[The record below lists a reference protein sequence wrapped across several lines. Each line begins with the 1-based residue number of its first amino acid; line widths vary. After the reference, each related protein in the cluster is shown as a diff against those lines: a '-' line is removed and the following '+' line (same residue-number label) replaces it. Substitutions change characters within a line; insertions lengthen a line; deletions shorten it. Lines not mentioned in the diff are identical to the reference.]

1 MKDEMTQFDIPI
13 VLIVFKR
20 KDTVLRII
28 DRIREIAPQKIYL
41 LSDEGRDDDEVKLVE
56 DVRNSIEQAID
67 WKCDVIKNYAEV
79 NRGVYANIALGA
91 KWVFE
96 REGKAIFLEDDNLP
110 EVSFFQF
117 CREMLIR
124 YENDS
129 RILWVCGTNYLGE
142 YKPKSKASYMFTR
155 HMLPCGWASWSD
167 KFMSFYDFNL
177 SLMDDPYVVKEMS
190 QSYTDKRLYRQQVES
205 IQREGRRLQKMG
217 RFASWDHHM
226 TLTLRANGLL
236 GVVPAKNQIKNIGVD
251 EYSIHGGTSM
261 SNEMT
266 RRFCG
271 MDSYPID
278 FPLEHPR
285 VVLTEEEFERRT
297 SDIILYPLSFRV
309 KNRLNKLMKK
319 LLLIN
324 EDDSLLGMIKKR
336 LSLKKT
342 E

>member
-28 DRIREIAPQKIYL
+28 DRIREITPQKIYL
-41 LSDEGRDDDEVKLVE
+41 LSDEGRDDDEIKLVE

-96 REGKAIFLEDDNLP
+96 REKKAIFLEDDNLP
-110 EVSFFQF
+110 EVSFFRF
-117 CREMLIR
+117 CAEMLER
-124 YENDS
+124 YEKDT
-129 RILWVCGTNYLGE
+129 RILWVCGTNYLGKYE
-142 YKPKSKASYMFTR
+142 PENKASYVFTR

-167 KFMSFYDFNL
+167 KFMSFYDFDL
-177 SLMDDPYVVKEMS
+177 SLMEDAYIVREMA
-190 QSYTDKRLYRQQVES
+190 QNYQDQRLYQQQIES
-205 IQREGRRLQKMG
+205 IQREQRRKKNKG

-226 TLTLRANGLL
+226 TLTLRANDLL
-236 GVVPAKNQIKNIGVD
+236 GVVPCNNQIKNIGVD
-251 EYSIHGGTSM
+251 EFSAHGGTSM
-261 SNEMT
+261 ANEMT

-271 MDSYPID
+271 VDSVPVE
-278 FPLEHPR
+278 FPLVHPK
-285 VVLTEEEFERRT
+285 VVLTDAIFEKKI

-309 KNRLNKLMKK
+309 KNRFNKLFKK
-319 LLLIN
+319 LLSIN
-324 EDDSLLGMIKKR
+324 EDDSLSGTIKKR
-336 LSLKKT
+336 TNLDKW